1 MGVCLSLCNTSI
13 ENSLGCRLRTATV
26 ACAGDSGESS
36 TELRCSSPVPDGFAA
51 LNHPAELG
59 MFVAEILQIY
69 LRRPRHQ
76 MNVWADLP
84 RIPEVFHFAEQ
95 GDQFYNDFL
104 WRIELRPTDNSLQ
117 QGAVLSKPASRCP
130 AAAGMQS
137 STNNPMIWRDIVG
150 RDSLPSQNDAMG
162 AAFTEIYDETRT
174 PVLLPLNI
182 AYIHGMR
189 GDLTKCEKLGRV
201 SHIDDEAFRGDMGN
215 KSSFDLPPKVG
226 RASHR

>member
-26 ACAGDSGESS
+26 AAQAILANRPRNFVAHRPC
-36 TELRCSSPVPDGFAA
+36 RIGFAA
-51 LNHPAELG
+51 LNHPVELG

-69 LRRPRHQ
+69 LRWPCHQ

-174 PVLLPLNI
+174 PVLLPLNV

-215 KSSFDLPPKVG
+215 KSAFDLPPKVG